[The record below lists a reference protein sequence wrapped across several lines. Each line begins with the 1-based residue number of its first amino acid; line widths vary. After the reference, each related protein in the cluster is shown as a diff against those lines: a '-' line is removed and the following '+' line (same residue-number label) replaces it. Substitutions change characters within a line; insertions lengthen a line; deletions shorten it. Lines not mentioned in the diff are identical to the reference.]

1 MDIRLRTG
9 LAALCLCLSIGPVW
23 AQDVDVTV
31 GADVNS
37 AYVWRGRTLNDGVV
51 VQPWLD
57 IGLLRGLGL
66 NVWGNL
72 DVGDYDGTLEE
83 GEFSELRLR
92 GSYGFDL
99 GPVACDVGYIEYL
112 FPVGS
117 STNGVRAGTR
127 EVYVAGEVPIIG
139 GLAAR
144 VGVYYDFDEAQDL
157 YADIGLGYD
166 FEPVDRLGV
175 EISAALGYV
184 GEDAAIGRDVGE
196 DAAIGRDGGEDAAI
210 GRDGGFQEYTLT
222 LGAVY
227 DAGDAVVVAGSV
239 AYTDSL
245 DEDVLPEQDVNV
257 YGGISLAYE
266 F

>member
-1 MDIRLRTG
+1 MHRRVRRG
-9 LAALCLCLSIGPVW
+9 LAALCLCLSAAPLW
-23 AQDVDVTV
+23 AQEVTATV
-31 GADVNS
+31 GADVNT
-37 AYVWRGRTLNDGVV
+37 AYVWRGRTRNDGAV

-57 IGLLRGLGL
+57 IGLPRGLGL

-72 DVGDYDGTLEE
+72 DVGDDDGMREE

-92 GSYGFDL
+92 GSYDFDL
-99 GPVACDVGYIEYL
+99 GPVFCDVGYIEYL
-112 FPVGS
+112 FPAGS
-117 STNGVRAGTR
+117 STNALRAATR
-127 EVYVAGEVPIIG
+127 EVYAAGEWPIAG
-139 GLAAR
+139 GLSAR

-157 YADIGLGYD
+157 YARIGLGYG

-175 EISAALGYV
+175 ECEATLGYA
-184 GEDAAIGRDVGE
+184 GEDAAPGRS
-196 DAAIGRDGGEDAAI
+196 
-210 GRDGGFQEYTLT
+210 GGFQEYTLT

-257 YGGISLAYE
+257 YGGLSLAYG

>member
-1 MDIRLRTG
+1 MDMRVRMW
-9 LAALCLCLSIGPVW
+9 LATVCLCLVVGLAW
-23 AQDVDVTV
+23 AEDAGVSV

-57 IGLLRGLGL
+57 IGLARGLGL

-72 DVGDYDGTLEE
+72 DVGDYDGTFEE
-83 GEFSELRLR
+83 GEFSEIRLR
-92 GSYGFDL
+92 GSYGFDV
-99 GPVACDVGYIEYL
+99 GRVACDVGYIEYL

-117 STNGVRAGTR
+117 STNVVRSGTR
-127 EVYVAGEVPIIG
+127 EVYASGEIDIVAGVS
-139 GLAAR
+139 GLVA
-144 VGVYYDFDEAQDL
+144 VYYDFDEVKDF
-157 YADIGLGYD
+157 YANVGLAYE
-166 FEPVDRLGV
+166 FEPVERLST
-175 EISAALGYV
+175 EISATLGYA
-184 GEDAAIGRDVGE
+184 GEDAA
-196 DAAIGRDGGEDAAI
+196 GGT
-210 GRDGGFQEYTLT
+210 DGGFQEYTLT
-222 LGAVY
+222 LAVVY
-227 DAGDAVVVAGSV
+227 DVGQGIALAGSV